1 MENNYTKRIKVL
13 TLGDHPLL
21 PSGVGTQTK
30 YVCEALLN
38 SGKFEI
44 YSLAGAVKHED
55 YRIVTTKEYQEKWIM
70 QPVDGYGTK
79 DQLRSIIH
87 QVKPDII
94 WFMTDP
100 RFYEWLWDMEAEIR
114 NDIPLVY
121 YHVWDNYP
129 YPHFNK
135 RFYES
140 NDAIASISKVT
151 SDVVRT
157 VAPDV
162 METYIPHA
170 VHPNIFKVFTNKSE
184 VDKFKQEVFLS
195 SGIQKIPNTVFFW
208 NNRNARRKQ
217 PGSLLKWYSE
227 FLDQKDVDRSDV
239 SLIVHTNPGDVHG
252 QPLVYLAEAFGIS
265 HGEILISNA
274 RHPAEKMAMLYNMCD
289 CTINI
294 ADAEGFGL
302 SSLESLA
309 CGTPVISTLTGG
321 LQEQVTDG
329 DEMFGIGIEPV
340 SKAVIGSQQ
349 VPYIYED
356 RISGDDFK
364 KALTSI
370 YQMSKEERYLLGLKG
385 SIHVKENYNF
395 ESFSKKWVS
404 FMLDIHEKF
413 GSYKTRKNH
422 DNRWSLIEI

>member
-1 MENNYTKRIKVL
+1 MADIIKTTKKMQNNYTKRIKVL

-55 YRIVTTKEYQEKWIM
+55 YRVVTTNEYQEKWIM

-79 DQLRSIIH
+79 EQLRSIIQ

-170 VHPNIFKVFTNKSE
+170 VHPNIFKIFP
-184 VDKFKQEVFLS
+184 F
-195 SGIQKIPNTVFFW
+195 
-208 NNRNARRKQ
+208 
-217 PGSLLKWYSE
+217 
-227 FLDQKDVDRSDV
+227 
-239 SLIVHTNPGDVHG
+239 
-252 QPLVYLAEAFGIS
+252 
-265 HGEILISNA
+265 
-274 RHPAEKMAMLYNMCD
+274 
-289 CTINI
+289 NI
-294 ADAEGFGL
+294 
-302 SSLESLA
+302 
-309 CGTPVISTLTGG
+309 
-321 LQEQVTDG
+321 
-329 DEMFGIGIEPV
+329 
-340 SKAVIGSQQ
+340 K
-349 VPYIYED
+349 
-356 RISGDDFK
+356 
-364 KALTSI
+364 
-370 YQMSKEERYLLGLKG
+370 
-385 SIHVKENYNF
+385 
-395 ESFSKKWVS
+395 
-404 FMLDIHEKF
+404 
-413 GSYKTRKNH
+413 
-422 DNRWSLIEI
+422 